1 MPTST
6 AGPSSERAR
15 PRDRSSGFTLLELC
29 VVLLILGIAV
39 SFVAPRLRDP
49 DTLALTS
56 TAARLA
62 TTARYLY
69 DEAAYQRLP
78 MRLNFDLD
86 HQTYFVTVLGG
97 DPDAPEF
104 VPVDTLLARPQ
115 SLPDAVAFAD
125 VVLPALGTVTEGTVF
140 AQFSPDGWSDPL
152 VVHLR
157 GRAGGDGADAGRRPL
172 RDARRR
178 PRWPARGR
186 SPSRRGVGCE
196 RHLRVGLERR
206 VRVTLE
212 RNVGVEHA
220 AVEVRW
226 RALMRRAASRSS
238 RCWSRWRCSASRS

>member
-49 DTLALTS
+49 DTLALSS

-104 VPVDTLLARPQ
+104 VPVDTALARPQ

-157 GRAGGDGADAGRRPL
+157 GRGGGDATMAIDPVTGRTRVADRYVTLDVDRDRDGRRE
-172 RDARRR
+172 DDRRR
-178 PRWPARGR
+178 EDGSGANGTSGSGSSGGFGSRANGTLGSSMPR
-186 SPSRRGVGCE
+186 
-196 RHLRVGLERR
+196 
-206 VRVTLE
+206 
-212 RNVGVEHA
+212 
-220 AVEVRW
+220 
-226 RALMRRAASRSS
+226 SRSDG
-238 RCWSRWRCSASRS
+238 AP